1 MAVLL
6 ALVFVVVIAV
16 TVMKM
21 MMMTWQGQGRHY
33 HMRSL
38 AGKHVLITGGSTGIG
53 FSLAKRCLAE
63 GAFVTLVSRTH
74 SKLIQAHD
82 TLVHTMGFPSSNI
95 LIKVK
100 KNINFT
106 TLIMFLHIDPHRPFG
121 TEIA

>member
-1 MAVLL
+1 MAILL
-6 ALVFVVVIAV
+6 AALAAFVVIIVV

-21 MMMTWQGQGRHY
+21 MITWQGQGRRY
-33 HMRSL
+33 HIRSL
-38 AGKHVLITGGSTGIG
+38 AGKNVLITGGSTGIG

-74 SKLIQAHD
+74 SKLIEAHD

-100 KNINFT
+100 Y
-106 TLIMFLHIDPHRPFG
+106 
-121 TEIA
+121 